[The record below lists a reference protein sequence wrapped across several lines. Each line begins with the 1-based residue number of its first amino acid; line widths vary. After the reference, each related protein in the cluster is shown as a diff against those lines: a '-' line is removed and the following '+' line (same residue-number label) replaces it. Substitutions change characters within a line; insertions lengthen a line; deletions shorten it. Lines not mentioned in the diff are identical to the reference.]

1 MSTVNVTKLGDEIP
15 KNLEIFKSVTV
26 EIMEEAVN
34 EAAQKTVEKL
44 QADSPHGRR
53 GGKYAKGWTWKKDS
67 KARGA
72 SKYSVVVRQKGKEY
86 ALTHLLEH
94 GHALVRG
101 GRKVGSSPKI
111 THIAPAEEYAAD
123 LLFDEIVS
131 RIERSMR

>member
-1 MSTVNVTKLGDEIP
+1 MSTVNVTKLGDEIL

-34 EAAQKTVEKL
+34 ETARKTVEKL
-44 QADSPHGRR
+44 RADSPEGRR
-53 GGKYAKGWTWKKDS
+53 GKYTKGWTWKKNGD
-67 KARGA
+67 ARGA
-72 SKYSVVVRQKGKEY
+72 RRYDVVVCQNGHEY
-86 ALTHLLEH
+86 SLTHLLEN

-101 GRKVGSSPKI
+101 GRKVGSSPQI